1 MLTNLTI
8 FDGSTLSNIGMSQHN
23 GMNAIKIVTASQAS
37 IICKY
42 RNLKHKILK
51 CNVNIYFK
59 KQYLNFNL
67 TLKFAN
73 IRIKN
78 SSLDSRYKMKIVKFV
93 SLQINNIPLAY
104 TFMF

>member
-1 MLTNLTI
+1 
-8 FDGSTLSNIGMSQHN
+8 
-23 GMNAIKIVTASQAS
+23 MNSIKIVTASQAS

-51 CNVNIYFK
+51 YNVNIYFN

-67 TLKFAN
+67 TPKFVN

-78 SSLDSRYKMKIVKFV
+78 TSLGSKYKTNTVRFV
-93 SLQINNIPLAY
+93 SLQINNFQLAY
-104 TFMF
+104 IVVF